1 MGIRYK
7 IDISTVWHTFYN
19 KIAKKSYDF
28 MFKNVILWVFF
39 IPKII
44 INYQYHSEYFNEFLG
59 KNNFCKDI
67 TESTL
72 DD

>member
-1 MGIRYK
+1 
-7 IDISTVWHTFYN
+7 
-19 KIAKKSYDF
+19 

-67 TESTL
+67 TESAL